1 LATAEKNALKDQ
13 EDARSR
19 FHKWAISKV
28 PAAEIMNVGSGLQ
41 VRQLLFAGALNQKQT
56 KKAKVNRLETTRVFK
71 VRDKPY
77 FKTGFSLTN
86 NAPA

>member
-1 LATAEKNALKDQ
+1 
-13 EDARSR
+13 
-19 FHKWAISKV
+19 
-28 PAAEIMNVGSGLQ
+28 MNVGSGLQ